1 MSVWVETNG
10 TFHLVSIQGFF
21 EGVNVVVF
29 FKPNKFNPTV
39 SKGKKS
45 ISGNFTC
52 NYILNKRQLY

>member
-21 EGVNVVVF
+21 EGVNVVVI

-45 ISGNFTC
+45 AHPATSRVIIF
-52 NYILNKRQLY
+52 